1 MALAAQFARNLKK
14 ARLAQKLSQNG
25 LAYRARISVSYISML
40 EREERSPP
48 LGTIELLASA
58 LAVKPLDLLR
68 G

>member
-1 MALAAQFARNLKK
+1 
-14 ARLAQKLSQNG
+14 
-25 LAYRARISVSYISML
+25 ML